1 MSHPRDIVTDNIP
14 TPKSQSSFPK
24 DSAIQSKKFATSDGK
39 PLGTSTSPK
48 LPANRFSQDLP
59 AKSFSQNT
67 LLVSSAS
74 NAIRNNGWLAREP
87 KSPKVKK
94 MGEFFNN
101 LIDFGSPP
109 STPTKKKNN
118 VDHLPKVPVGDLE
131 DVISS
136 RSSPAPSLNGLEI
149 GSLVEVAYN
158 AVPQYGVVKWLGRLP
173 SQSIFT
179 AGVEL
184 EDEVLTATDGYYKGK
199 RYFVCPP
206 GRGVMVNAEQC
217 TKDSRFLLAV
227 ESPRVHLSD
236 KSEMDFGSVECVSV
250 PGRVPPLGQLGSD
263 TDDSRIY
270 GKYRGIQGHHNSCYL
285 DATLFSMFS
294 FTSVFDSLLFRP
306 QLSDD
311 IPQYGEVQRVLKE
324 EIVNPLRNQLYVRA
338 DRVMKLRTLLQK
350 LSSVQG
356 LTSEEKDPEEFL
368 HCLLS
373 QTLKAEPL
381 LRLSSGQDCFHH
393 QLFIEKDESLLVP
406 CVQQLFEQSFLA
418 SSIKLRDIP
427 PCLIIQMPRFGKA
440 YKMYEHVLPS
450 LILDITD
457 VLEDSPRQCIVC
469 GKMAEVECPQCW
481 GQCGNGLESIS
492 FCQACLNTV
501 HSHRKRTN
509 HTPKLLS
516 VPVEFTAL
524 QAHCAIPRVYMELF
538 AVVCIATS
546 HYVCFAKCGSGPDA
560 PWCFFDSMADRKG
573 EQHGYNIP
581 EVTPCPDL
589 AKWLSE
595 EWDKTLLFSHGDKAG
610 PDYVR
615 RVFSD
620 AYMCLYQSPDVM
632 MYR

>member
-1 MSHPRDIVTDNIP
+1 MFNNNL
-14 TPKSQSSFPK
+14 
-24 DSAIQSKKFATSDGK
+24 GK
-39 PLGTSTSPK
+39 
-48 LPANRFSQDLP
+48 
-59 AKSFSQNT
+59 
-67 LLVSSAS
+67 
-74 NAIRNNGWLAREP
+74 EP

-109 STPTKKKNN
+109 STPTKKKNT
-118 VDHLPKVPVGDLE
+118 VDHNLKVSVTELDDDSL
-131 DVISS
+131 
-136 RSSPAPSLNGLEI
+136 RASPSQCHDLEI
-149 GSLVEVAYN
+149 GSLVEVSYN
-158 AVPQYGVVKWLGRLP
+158 SVPQYGVVKWLGHLP
-173 SQSIFT
+173 NQSIYSV
-179 AGVEL
+179 GVEL

-206 GRGVMVNAEQC
+206 GRGVIVSPEQC
-217 TKDSRFLLAV
+217 TKDSRFLV
-227 ESPRVHLSD
+227 PTESPRSKSND

-250 PGRVPPLGQLGSD
+250 PGRVPPLGQFGSQDD
-263 TDDSRIY
+263 TRLY
-270 GKYRGIQGHHNSCYL
+270 GKFRGIQGHHNSCYL
-285 DATLFSMFS
+285 DATLFSMFT

-306 QLSDD
+306 QTSDD
-311 IPQYGEVQRVLKE
+311 IPQYSEVQRVLKE

-338 DRVMKLRTLLQK
+338 DRVMKLRTLLQN

-368 HCLLS
+368 HSLLS

-418 SSIKLRDIP
+418 SNIKLREIP
-427 PCLIIQMPRFGKA
+427 PCLIIQMPRFGKS

-469 GKMAEVECPQCW
+469 GKLAELECSQCW

-492 FCQACLNTV
+492 FCRACLHTV

-509 HTPKLLS
+509 HTPKVLS
-516 VPVEFTAL
+516 VPIEFTSL
-524 QAHCAIPRVYMELF
+524 QAHCTIPRVYLELF

-546 HYVCFAKCGSGPDA
+546 HYVCFVKCGSGPDA

-589 AKWLSE
+589 PKCTSRKKNSLE
-595 EWDKTLLFSHGDKAG
+595 MVVMSHLHESLRGIFGDCQL
-610 PDYVR
+610 
-615 RVFSD
+615 
-620 AYMCLYQSPDVM
+620 CLYWSSTKAILWN
-632 MYR
+632 